1 MKDIIN
7 LKLKIKTLVAE
18 NERLKEVIKN
28 LQTKNG
34 RLQYELDNFE
44 EAEPFDKLAETI
56 HFPST
61 KKEG

>member
-28 LQTKNG
+28 LQTENG

-44 EAEPFDKLAETI
+44 EAEP
-56 HFPST
+56 
-61 KKEG
+61 